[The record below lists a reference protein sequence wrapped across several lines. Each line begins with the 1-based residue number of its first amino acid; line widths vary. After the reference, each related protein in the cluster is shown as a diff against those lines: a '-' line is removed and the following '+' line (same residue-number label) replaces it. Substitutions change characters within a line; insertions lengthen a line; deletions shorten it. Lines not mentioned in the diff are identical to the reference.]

1 MRKFIYLSSVTLML
15 LASCGTRKVQKEEKV
30 EEIVNKVDSVSSK
43 KVDSAAVVKTDV
55 VEEKKTVD
63 DVREILNVD
72 EFYFTPID
80 ETQDAEFEVMVN
92 DKVYKGKVKNGSISN
107 KRQDIN
113 SHRVSNVSE
122 NNKTVT
128 ENSVKVK
135 AEEKTKVNKKHKE
148 KKEDF
153 KKITEAKRG
162 FPWWI
167 LILLI
172 LVAAAAY
179 LTYNKYKDKIKS
191 KLPWLP

>member
-153 KKITEAKRG
+153 KKTTEAKRG

-172 LVAAAAY
+172 LVAGAAY
-179 LTYNKYKDKIKS
+179 MTYNKYKDKIKS

>member
-148 KKEDF
+148 KKEHF
-153 KKITEAKRG
+153 KKTTEAKRG

-172 LVAAAAY
+172 LVAGAAY
-179 LTYNKYKDKIKS
+179 MTYNKYKDKIKS